1 MGEADRGR
9 RWHRRRAWPR
19 RADRPK
25 WSLAA
30 CNVYGMAERLPQLE
44 LGNQLCFA
52 LYSASRFA
60 IRAYGPVLAEIGLTY
75 PQYLTMLVLWEA
87 EKPLTVGDIGASLH
101 LDSGTL
107 TPLLKRLEDLGLA
120 DRARDP
126 SDERRVLISLT
137 EQGTALRARAA
148 DVPQRVFQGYG
159 IDIPTALRLIGE
171 LTTIVESLSRA

>member
-1 MGEADRGR
+1 
-9 RWHRRRAWPR
+9 
-19 RADRPK
+19 
-25 WSLAA
+25 
-30 CNVYGMAERLPQLE
+30 MAERLPQLE